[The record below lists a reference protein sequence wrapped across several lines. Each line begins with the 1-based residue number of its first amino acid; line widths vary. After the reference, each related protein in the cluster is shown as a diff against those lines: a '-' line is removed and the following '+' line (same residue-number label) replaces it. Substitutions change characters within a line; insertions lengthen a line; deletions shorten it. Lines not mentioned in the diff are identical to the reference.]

1 MKLFG
6 LKLQVFILLFP
17 LAAFSQSNQYLVEQA
32 DIYFKSGRY
41 WDAFFKYRE
50 CAKIPEFSSENQIN
64 EQIKNSSRALYLTQK
79 FKDYY
84 ALRKYDIA
92 KENLISLVKI
102 NPDDPNRGEIAHIT
116 LAQGTELQRAAW
128 RQRTPDATA
137 DMLKRAIS
145 YYYQAAKEGLMQESI
160 NAIKQCEYTIKQNQL
175 PISDIVNTKELQKMQ
190 TEADIASPRGN
201 KKPEVIIIPS
211 LKTPLN

>member
-6 LKLQVFILLFP
+6 IKLQVFILLFP
-17 LAAFSQSNQYLVEQA
+17 LSAFSQTNHYLVEQA
-32 DIYFKSGRY
+32 DNYFKAGRY

-50 CAKIPEFSSENQIN
+50 CAKIPEFNSENQMN

-84 ALRKYDIA
+84 AMRKYDIA

-102 NPDDPNRGEIAHIT
+102 NPEDPNRGEIAHIT

-145 YYYQAAKEGLMQESI
+145 YYYQAAKEGLMQESL
-160 NAIKQCEYTIKQNQL
+160 NAIKQCEFSIKQNQL
-175 PISDIVNTKELQKMQ
+175 PVNEIVNTKEVEKIKS
-190 TEADIASPRGN
+190 EAEVASPRGS

-211 LKTPLN
+211 LKNQLN